1 MLAALALV
9 TRRTMKCA
17 GATSIMLRG
26 GASPRA
32 LARTASAGCLPVWR
46 PLAAHSA
53 PCVCAFRVVNSSS
66 RVRIAVR
73 VREGR
78 CLSASAAAEGSEAIA
93 SPALVV
99 PADAPH
105 LAALNDEQLRIVTS
119 PLAPLRVLAGPG
131 SGKTRVL
138 TSRVAHLVAS
148 GAAPSQILCITFTT
162 KASLEMRERIEAQLG
177 GAVARGITAGTFHS
191 VCLRLLRKHI
201 CDVPGALQTGNFT
214 VYDAEDSEAL
224 MRNVLIDLGLHETKE
239 DKAHFKAST
248 FHSLTS
254 RAKNAMPRSHATTGG
269 EAFSALVRVGA
280 VSADLQIAQQ
290 FKTAFDAYNASL
302 ARANALDYD
311 DLLAFAVA
319 ALAAKPTL
327 AQRLVRRWRHVLVD
341 EFQDTNM
348 AQYELVRLL
357 TQHESATRGTHSLLV
372 VGDADQSIYG
382 WRGAEVELMR
392 HRFTRETGAETAP
405 LAANYRSTPQVC
417 AVADAVLADSPVRSE
432 LRVRPVR
439 EDGPPV
445 SLWIAENG
453 DVEADMVADEVKR
466 LLSVGEMRG
475 SDIAILYRANWLSRG
490 MERALLRRSVRYV
503 VLGGLPFFSRREIKD
518 LTALLRL
525 VLNPHDEVA
534 FRRMINTPARQ
545 ISGATQ
551 DKLAKWAEETSGVSV
566 SAALLA
572 GAADGS
578 ATPLPSAS
586 ELGLKAPAVRAV
598 AAFRDMYA
606 SWVHIA
612 REQSV
617 VTLLNTIIR
626 DINYRQYLQDD
637 AEDKSDERWQNVQEL
652 ISLAGALAGADG
664 VVAPVGLEALTAFLE
679 EAALQSSTDS
689 SSKETPDSVRLI
701 TMHGAKGLEFEA
713 VFAVGLND
721 GIIPAERALNEA
733 LSTEAA
739 DAAMEEERRIMY
751 VGVTRAKRRLYL
763 CCAEER
769 RMYGGSAAAATEMS
783 PFMTAVKFAHGRN
796 KRFTV
801 TKEFKQPVKPGAPFS
816 ARDSTYS
823 SRAGF
828 APPRSPPPS
837 PRSSSASP
845 RRDSS
850 SLGPS
855 LTTAQTWS
863 NARSAARAAMVSRT
877 READPPAPVPP
888 KLQAAG
894 LRRPA
899 TPPPQP
905 MPRSRGAAQS
915 EGQEREAPPPASTA
929 PARLSGLRRPMIP
942 QAQPPLR
949 PSSDAA
955 EAAAARAR
963 SREAVDEQ

>member
-1 MLAALALV
+1 M
-9 TRRTMKCA
+9 C
-17 GATSIMLRG
+17 
-26 GASPRA
+26 
-32 LARTASAGCLPVWR
+32 
-46 PLAAHSA
+46 
-53 PCVCAFRVVNSSS
+53 
-66 RVRIAVR
+66 
-73 VREGR
+73 
-78 CLSASAAAEGSEAIA
+78 ASAAAEGSEAVA
-93 SPALVV
+93 TPALVV

-177 GAVARGITAGTFHS
+177 GAVARSITAGTFHS

-201 CDVPGALQTGNFT
+201 GDVPGALQTGNFT

-239 DKAHFKAST
+239 DKAYFKAST
-248 FHSLTS
+248 FHSLSS
-254 RAKNAMPRSHATTGG
+254 RAKNAMPRSHGTTGG
-269 EAFSALVRVGA
+269 EAFAALVRVGA
-280 VSADLQIAQQ
+280 VSDALPIAQQ

-357 TQHESATRGTHSLLV
+357 TQHESAKRGTHSLLV

-392 HRFTRETGAETAP
+392 QRFTRETGAETAP

-417 AVADAVLADSPVRSE
+417 AIADAVLADSPVRSE

-466 LLSVGEMRG
+466 LLSGGEMRG

-566 SAALLA
+566 SAAVLA

-578 ATPLPSAS
+578 ATPLPPAS
-586 ELGLKAPAVRAV
+586 ELGLKAPAVKAV

-617 VTLLNTIIR
+617 VALLNTIIK
-626 DINYRQYLQDD
+626 DIGYRQYLQDD

-652 ISLAGALAGADG
+652 VSLAGALAGADG
-664 VVAPVGLEALTAFLE
+664 AMAPAGLEALTAFLE

-733 LSTEAA
+733 LSKDAVG
-739 DAAMEEERRIMY
+739 AAMEEERRIMY

-769 RMYGGSAAAATEMS
+769 RMYGGSAPATTEMS
-783 PFMTAVKFAHGRN
+783 PFMTAVKLAHGNN

-801 TKEFKQPVKPGAPFS
+801 IKEFKKPVKPGAPVLPGESAYGSRSGFS
-816 ARDSTYS
+816 
-823 SRAGF
+823 
-828 APPRSPPPS
+828 PPRSPPPS
-837 PRSSSASP
+837 LRSPSASP
-845 RRDSS
+845 RRNSS

-863 NARSAARAAMVSRT
+863 DARRTARAAMVSRT

-899 TPPPQP
+899 APTPQP
-905 MPRSRGAAQS
+905 MPRSS
-915 EGQEREAPPPASTA
+915 ETARSKALPLQPASTA
-929 PARLSGLRRPMIP
+929 SAKPSGLRRPMIP

-949 PSSDAA
+949 PGSDAA
-955 EAAAARAR
+955 EAAAARSR
-963 SREAVDEQ
+963 SRADADEQ

>member
-9 TRRTMKCA
+9 TRRTMEC
-17 GATSIMLRG
+17 GAVADMLRG
-26 GASPRA
+26 AAPRA
-32 LARTASAGCLPVWR
+32 FSRAASASSPPVWR
-46 PLAAHSA
+46 PFSA
-53 PCVCAFRVVNSSS
+53 RSVPWLCALRASSTAS
-66 RVRIAVR
+66 HVHVAVR
-73 VREGR
+73 VRAGR
-78 CLSASAAAEGSEAIA
+78 CLCASAAADGSEAA
-93 SPALVV
+93 FPPALVV

-119 PLAPLRVLAGPG
+119 PLALLRVLAGPG

-148 GAAPSQILCITFTT
+148 GAAPSEILCITFTT

-201 CDVPGALQTGNFT
+201 GDVPGALQAGNFT

-239 DKAHFKAST
+239 DKAFYKAST
-248 FHSLTS
+248 FHSLSS
-254 RAKNAMPRSHATTGG
+254 RAKNAMPRSHGTTGG

-280 VSADLQIAQQ
+280 VSDALPFAQQ
-290 FKTAFDAYNASL
+290 FKTAFDAYNAAL

-311 DLLAFAVA
+311 DLLSFAVA
-319 ALAAKPTL
+319 ALAARPTL

-341 EFQDTNM
+341 EFQDTNQ

-357 TQHESATRGTHSLLV
+357 TQHESAKRGTHSLLV

-392 HRFTRETGAETAP
+392 QRFTRETGAETAP

-417 AVADAVLADSPVRSE
+417 AAADAVLAGSSVRSE

-453 DVEADMVADEVKR
+453 DVEADMVGDEVKR
-466 LLSVGEMRG
+466 LLSAGEMRG

-490 MERALLRRSVRYV
+490 MEKALLRRSVRYV

-551 DKLAKWAEETSGVSV
+551 DKLAKWADQTSGVSV

-572 GAADGS
+572 GAADGN
-578 ATPLPSAS
+578 AMPLPSAS

-617 VTLLNTIIR
+617 ATLLNSIIR
-626 DINYRQYLQDD
+626 DIGYRQYLQDD
-637 AEDKSDERWQNVQEL
+637 AEDKNDERWQNVQEL
-652 ISLAGALAGADG
+652 VSLAGALAGADG
-664 VVAPVGLEALTAFLE
+664 AMAPVGLEALTAFLE
-679 EAALQSSTDS
+679 EAALQSSLDS

-733 LSTEAA
+733 LSTQAH

-769 RMYGGSAAAATEMS
+769 RMYGGSAPAETDMS
-783 PFMTAVKFAHGRN
+783 PFMAAVADAHGKN
-796 KRFTV
+796 KRFAV
-801 TKEFKQPVKPGAPFS
+801 IKEFKKSVIPGAPVS
-816 ARDSTYS
+816 ARETTYT

-828 APPRSPPPS
+828 APQRSTPPPPRSP
-837 PRSSSASP
+837 SAPP

-850 SLGPS
+850 SLGEARRKPS
-855 LTTAQTWS
+855 PTTAQTWS
-863 NARSAARAAMVSRT
+863 DARSAARAAMVSRT
-877 READPPAPVPP
+877 REAEPPVPP
-888 KLQAAG
+888 KLQASG

-899 TPPPQP
+899 TPPAQPQP
-905 MPRSRGAAQS
+905 RSSSAAGH
-915 EGQEREAPPPASTA
+915 EVPPPASA
-929 PARLSGLRRPMIP
+929 AAARPSGLRRPMIP
-942 QAQPPLR
+942 QPQPPLR
-949 PSSDAA
+949 PGSDAAAA

-963 SREAVDEQ
+963 RHDAADEQ